1 MKFYKNKEFLLST
14 ILLLITIILSALAY
28 FFWLELSFFVGPF
41 FFIHWLGI
49 IAAIFIALFI
59 PIYYFLKR
67 RRPKDRKILLKTHV
81 FGNLFAFLLISIHF
95 AQNFGRLVNYYP
107 KVGDG
112 IALFLILA
120 TFVATGFQEKFRI
133 GKKLLKYTKFVH
145 RYSIVIFYFVVIIH
159 MLQGFDII

>member
-1 MKFYKNKEFLLST
+1 
-14 ILLLITIILSALAY
+14 LITFIFSALAF

-49 IAAIFIALFI
+49 IAAIFVAIFI

-67 RRPKDRKILLKTHV
+67 RTPKSRKIILKIHV
-81 FGNLFAFLLISIHF
+81 FGNLFAFFLISIHF

-107 KVGDG
+107 KIGDG
-112 IALFLILA
+112 IALFVVLAIL
-120 TFVATGFQEKFRI
+120 VATGFLEKFRI
-133 GKKLLKYTKFVH
+133 GKNWLRYTKFIH
-145 RYSIVIFYFVVIIH
+145 RYSIVIFYFVTMIH